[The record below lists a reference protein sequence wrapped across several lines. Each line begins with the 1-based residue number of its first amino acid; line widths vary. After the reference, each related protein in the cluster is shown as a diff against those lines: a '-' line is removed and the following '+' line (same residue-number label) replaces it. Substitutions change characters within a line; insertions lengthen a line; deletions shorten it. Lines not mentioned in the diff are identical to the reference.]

1 MTQILENSRKI
12 AIYCT
17 AVFAFMALLI
27 VLPAVTASAAP
38 QDQGGR
44 SLFNST
50 CASCHGQN
58 GIPSAVGKSL
68 NAPNLSSKAVQTHTD
83 AELQQIIV
91 NGKGN
96 MPPFNGRL
104 SDAQINSL
112 VGYIRAF
119 SAQRK

>member
-1 MTQILENSRKI
+1 MSGIPEKSKSRI
-12 AIYCT
+12 CYT
-17 AVFAFMALLI
+17 TVFAFIALLV
-27 VLPAVTASAAP
+27 VLQAATAVAAS
-38 QDQGGR
+38 QDQSGR

-58 GIPSAVGKSL
+58 GTPTAVGKSL
-68 NAPNLSSKAVQTHTD
+68 NAPDLGSKAVQTRTD
-83 AELQQIIV
+83 AELQQIIA

-112 VGYIRAF
+112 VAYMRTL

>member
-1 MTQILENSRKI
+1 MNRIPENSRRI
-12 AIYCT
+12 AIYCM
-17 AVFAFMALLI
+17 AVFVLMALLI

-58 GIPSAVGKSL
+58 GAPSAVGKSL
-68 NAPNLSSKAVQTHTD
+68 NAPDLGSKAVQNRTD
-83 AELQQIIV
+83 AELQQIV
-91 NGKGN
+91 ANGKGN

-104 SDAQINSL
+104 SEAQINSL
-112 VGYIRAF
+112 VRYIRTF
-119 SAQRK
+119 SWQRK